1 MIKLSNKLSKMSGNM
16 SKNAILIRGLN
27 RELYNKIIGKAKEQG
42 KNVGDLMNEVME
54 TYLFNGK
61 GKKAPLDPRR
71 LIVSGSVTL
80 SKSDIIGIHEE
91 VGQFKV
97 ENNGDLFFDEDVD
110 REALQCIEKI
120 YNKGKLLVPK
130 NVHPITLIK
139 IGHVQG
145 EVKKY

>member
-1 MIKLSNKLSKMSGNM
+1 MSGRM

-27 RELYNKIIGKAKEQG
+27 RELYNRIIGKAKEQG
-42 KNVGDLMNEVME
+42 LNVGELMNEVME
-54 TYLFNGK
+54 TYLYNGK
-61 GKKAPLDPRR
+61 EKKVPLDPRR
-71 LIVSGSVTL
+71 LIISGSITL
-80 SKSDIIGIHEE
+80 SKSDVLGIHEE
-91 VGQFKV
+91 VGKFKV
-97 ENNGDLFFDEDVD
+97 ENNGDLLFDEDVD

-130 NVHPITLIK
+130 DVHPLTLIK

>member
-1 MIKLSNKLSKMSGNM
+1 MSGRM

-27 RELYNKIIGKAKEQG
+27 RELYNRIIGKAKEQG
-42 KNVGDLMNEVME
+42 LNVGELMNEVME
-54 TYLFNGK
+54 TYLYNGK
-61 GKKAPLDPRR
+61 EKKVPLDPRR
-71 LIVSGSVTL
+71 LIISGSITL
-80 SKSDIIGIHEE
+80 SKSDVLGIHEE
-91 VGQFKV
+91 VGKFKV
-97 ENNGDLFFDEDVD
+97 ENNGDLLFDEDVD

-130 NVHPITLIK
+130 NVHPLTLIK

>member
-1 MIKLSNKLSKMSGNM
+1 MLELRLAVFRRPSAAYSCYCSGF
-16 SKNAILIRGLN
+16 SPAD
-27 RELYNKIIGKAKEQG
+27 Q
-42 KNVGDLMNEVME
+42 
-54 TYLFNGK
+54 

-71 LIVSGSVTL
+71 LVVSGSVTL